1 MVYREL
7 LQMEWLESSTV
18 PLPKSLPIIISPCEN
33 HPMRLLN
40 GPLALLMGHYL
51 LVEPELA

>member
-18 PLPKSLPIIISPCEN
+18 PLPKSLPIIISPCEII
-33 HPMRLLN
+33 PMRLLN
-40 GPLALLMGHYL
+40 GPLALWGTIY
-51 LVEPELA
+51 